1 MTTPWPVDRRRFLAG
16 SAGALGAAV
25 FGRLPLDLLA
35 EQGAPPAAQDWDAGR
50 VRHLLPAVSDSR
62 LLLKASFDGPLS
74 AAPTLRVG
82 GMNVT
87 GRMND
92 TAGRALAVLHRRP
105 RAGASLRAVPRRSRR
120 GRALRAVAAL
130 HVPGA
135 GRSPRAAPD
144 ALLHLRGRSG
154 RDVQRDRRSKRLP
167 ADRDPQPPSAAGAVV
182 RARRGGRQRRSH
194 LLGSAYLAGRERRPA
209 QSGGPDLEL
218 RLFGVGVQ
226 RQQRGGDE
234 GGGRPADRAGLRY
247 GLPVHAHFLP
257 AGRPRPLGER
267 RGHRRHRQLPDPV
280 VPAPARARHPAALLP
295 RVPARRAAAGRPAV
309 VGDERP
315 RRSVRELRNPPLRQP
330 DRDPALR
337 RAAHRQPLRAER
349 GLHRPPGG
357 ELAAR

>member
-1 MTTPWPVDRRRFLAG
+1 MGPLAAVQPAAEGDHDHAMARRSSKIPRRKRRRARCRRLRAAAARPAGRAG
-16 SAGALGAAV
+16 SPAGGPGLGRRARAS
-25 FGRLPLDLLA
+25 
-35 EQGAPPAAQDWDAGR
+35 PAARRQRFAAAAEGIVRRTAVGRADVAGR
-50 VRHLLPAVSDSR
+50 GDERHRPHER
-62 LLLKASFDGPLS
+62 HG
-74 AAPTLRVG
+74 
-82 GMNVT
+82 
-87 GRMND
+87 
-92 TAGRALAVLHRRP
+92 GRALAVLHRRP

-247 GLPVHAHFLP
+247 GLPVHAHLLP

-295 RVPARRAAAGRPAV
+295 RVPARRAATGRPAV

-315 RRSVRELRNPPLRQP
+315 RRSVRELREPS
-330 DRDPALR
+330 AT
-337 RAAHRQPLRAER
+337 AT
-349 GLHRPPGG
+349 
-357 ELAAR
+357 